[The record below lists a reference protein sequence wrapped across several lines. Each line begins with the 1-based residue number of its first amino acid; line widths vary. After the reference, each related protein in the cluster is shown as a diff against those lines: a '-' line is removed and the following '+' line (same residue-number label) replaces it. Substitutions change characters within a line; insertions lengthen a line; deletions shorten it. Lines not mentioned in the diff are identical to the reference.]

1 MKRHQNA
8 TLHINISSC
17 PQLFLHFFLR
27 LPSPS
32 AEHSRLGLV
41 RPCIQMPLPSLFIV
55 QTSSIFFFIIL
66 LFLYKPPRLTRIMPY
81 FANDNKHFVNIN
93 NTEPKQ
99 LNWIKLN
106 RCLDIDFNAF
116 PQSNLFSAKL
126 LVAANYSACCNCL
139 PFLFLFPSS
148 LPIVSVINGQPK
160 RLVRICKAAASTHTH
175 THKQTRSK
183 KEKNKIKKQRQTY
196 WELRRMIQYTGRGGR
211 GKQSWCR
218 SSEHRANRI
227 NKWAQSTQGLLLIGP
242 EPTNMER
249 EN

>member
-1 MKRHQNA
+1 
-8 TLHINISSC
+8 
-17 PQLFLHFFLR
+17 
-27 LPSPS
+27 
-32 AEHSRLGLV
+32 
-41 RPCIQMPLPSLFIV
+41 MPLPSLFIV

-99 LNWIKLN
+99 LNWIKSN

-175 THKQTRSK
+175 TQANTVK
-183 KEKNKIKKQRQTY
+183 KRKKQNKETETNILRITENDTIHWKRRTRQAI
-196 WELRRMIQYTGRGGR
+196 LVPI
-211 GKQSWCR
+211 
-218 SSEHRANRI
+218 
-227 NKWAQSTQGLLLIGP
+227 
-242 EPTNMER
+242 ER
-249 EN
+249 TSRESN